1 MPSIGHD
8 GGLALRTIDGKELIR
23 LVVSVG
29 ITYGY
34 DDLAG
39 FDIKL
44 TASERLVDPEL
55 LDVHF
60 AAFLYLGLVFA
71 SLLGLYFHSGTIA
84 TVFKLNL
91 RTQGPS
97 FTEIVAQ
104 IQHHVRQV
112 ETSMTFVIGIKF
124 RLLVT
129 IKTLA
134 VEVACHHRLAIAT
147 DMQA

>member
-71 SLLGLYFHSGTIA
+71 SLLGLYLHSGTIA

-91 RTQGPS
+91 RT
-97 FTEIVAQ
+97 
-104 IQHHVRQV
+104 
-112 ETSMTFVIGIKF
+112 
-124 RLLVT
+124 
-129 IKTLA
+129 
-134 VEVACHHRLAIAT
+134 
-147 DMQA
+147 